1 MSYVDQIDRLY
12 GYLTVKETVD
22 FAFQC
27 SYGGSHRGPFS
38 TEGPE
43 IESLIKELDSKG
55 WLVDIILRGVGLKR
69 VEDTFVGNDRVRG
82 VSGGEKKRVTVGEM
96 MATPTFV
103 SCYDEISTGLDAIT
117 TFDICK
123 LLGSVTRM
131 RSTVTLVSLL
141 QPPPETVALFDEII
155 FIDGGRI
162 LFAGPVDEVIIHF
175 KNLGYMQ
182 PERVDP
188 IDWLQSLPTK
198 DGSKFLT
205 GSENGANF
213 TSKELAQKYQESKH
227 GQEMREKLAVPLAT
241 DTDPKQ
247 ILNQDRVKKRYA
259 NSVNRSIKIVFVRE
273 IVLWLRDK
281 YAIKAR

>member
-1 MSYVDQIDRLY
+1 MIPILSMFFR
-12 GYLTVKETVD
+12 GT
-22 FAFQC
+22 
-27 SYGGSHRGPFS
+27 HRGPFT

-69 VEDTFVGNDRVRG
+69 VEDTFVGNDKVRG

-103 SCYDEISTGLDAIT
+103 ACFDEISTGLDAIT

-155 FIDGGRI
+155 FVDGGRI
-162 LFAGPVDEVIIHF
+162 LFAGPVDEVITHF
-175 KNLGYMQ
+175 TNLGYMK
-182 PERVDP
+182 PERMDP
-188 IDWLQSLPTK
+188 IDWLQILPSK

-205 GSENGANF
+205 GSKDDATI
-213 TSKELAQKYQESKH
+213 TSEELAQKYQESKH
-227 GQEMREKLAVPLAT
+227 GQEMREKLATPLAT
-241 DTDPKQ
+241 DPDPKQ
-247 ILNQDRVKKRYA
+247 ILRQDRVKKRYA
-259 NSVNRSIKIVFVRE
+259 NSVIRSIKIVYMRE
-273 IVLWLRDK
+273 FLLWWRDK
-281 YAIKAR
+281 YARKAR

>member
-1 MSYVDQIDRLY
+1 MIPMLSMFFR
-12 GYLTVKETVD
+12 GT
-22 FAFQC
+22 
-27 SYGGSHRGPFS
+27 HRGPFT

-69 VEDTFVGNDRVRG
+69 VEDTFVGNDKVRG

-103 SCYDEISTGLDAIT
+103 ACFDEISTGLDAIT

-155 FIDGGRI
+155 FVDGGRI

-175 KNLGYMQ
+175 TNLGYMK
-182 PERVDP
+182 PERMDP
-188 IDWLQSLPTK
+188 IDWLQILPSK

-205 GSENGANF
+205 GSKDDATI
-213 TSKELAQKYQESKH
+213 TSEELAQKYQESKH
-227 GQEMREKLAVPLAT
+227 GQEMREKLATSTAT
-241 DTDPKQ
+241 DPDPKQ
-247 ILNQDRVKKRYA
+247 ILRQERVKKRYA
-259 NSVNRSIKIVFVRE
+259 NSTIRSIKIVYMRE
-273 IVLWLRDK
+273 FLLWWRDK
-281 YAIKAR
+281 YARKAR

>member
-1 MSYVDQIDRLY
+1 MN
-12 GYLTVKETVD
+12 
-22 FAFQC
+22 
-27 SYGGSHRGPFS
+27 
-38 TEGPE
+38 
-43 IESLIKELDSKG
+43 SLINELDSKG

-103 SCYDEISTGLDAIT
+103 ACFDEISTGLDAIT

-155 FIDGGRI
+155 FIDDGRI
-162 LFAGPVDEVIIHF
+162 LFAGPVDEVIDHF
-175 KNLGYMQ
+175 KKLGYEQ
-182 PERVDP
+182 PERMDP

-205 GSENGANF
+205 GSNEGTNF
-213 TSKELAQKYQESKH
+213 SSTELAQKYHESTRRQEIIAKIETPPAKDS
-227 GQEMREKLAVPLAT
+227 ER
-241 DTDPKQ
+241 
-247 ILNQDRVKKRYA
+247 ILIQLRVKQRYA
-259 NSVNRSIKIVFVRE
+259 NSVNRSIMIVLVRE
-273 IVLWLRDK
+273 LLLWWRDK